1 MGTNLSTIITSKETM
16 LSELS
21 SKPLAVDTYNLL
33 YQFITTIRQPD
44 GTPLQD
50 SKGNITSHLSGLF
63 FRITKLM
70 NNNIKL
76 AFVFDGVPP
85 DMKKEELDRRKEI
98 KQDAQRKY
106 EKAIEEED
114 IELMKKYSSRT
125 SKLTQE
131 MIDEAKE
138 LILALGLPV
147 IQAPSEGEAQAA
159 HMAKKGDVYGIV
171 SQDTDGMLFGSPYI
185 VKNLSI
191 TGRRKIRETYHKV
204 LPEIISLGENL
215 NNLSIDLD
223 QLIVVAMLCGTDF
236 NVGGVKGIGPKK
248 GLLLIKKHK
257 KDFDALFEEAGWSE
271 HFDYS
276 WRKVY
281 DTIKNIPVTDDYEL
295 KWGTVN
301 QTKIHKILVERHE
314 FLKERVENSITKLT
328 KKQAQKGLS
337 DFF

>member
-50 SKGNITSHLSGLF
+50 SKGNITIHLSGLF
-63 FRITKLM
+63 FRITNLM